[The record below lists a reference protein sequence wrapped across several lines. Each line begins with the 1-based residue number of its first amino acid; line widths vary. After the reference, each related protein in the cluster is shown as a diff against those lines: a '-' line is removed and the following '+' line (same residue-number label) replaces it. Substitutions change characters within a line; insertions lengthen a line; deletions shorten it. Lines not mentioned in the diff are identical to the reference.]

1 MAVVLTGAGI
11 EQTLAGSTV
20 VVPWADVTRVE
31 ASCVDAVTQRVAML
45 AFETATGECV
55 EIGEG
60 QSGFDA
66 VVADLDSHLDLI
78 VRDLS
83 VTVAMLRTDAAV
95 EVFAR
100 H

>member
-1 MAVVLTGAGI
+1 MGVVLTGHGI
-11 EQTLAGSTV
+11 EETVAGATHVLA
-20 VVPWADVTRVE
+20 WHDVTRVE

-45 AFETATGECV
+45 AFESAAGECV
-55 EIGEG
+55 EVGEG

-66 VVADLDSHLDLI
+66 VVAGLDEHLDLI

-95 EVFAR
+95 EVFTR
-100 H
+100 R